1 MGTGL
6 GAGVAG
12 SALPNASNSPAQRG
26 SGLMNSLISARNST
40 ATGATG
46 AAGGTAGAAAGNRV
60 AGAFAATTAGSRG
73 GLLQKDSVPSARKL
87 TNVATIRDNDA
98 GAFEQN
104 EYQKELFGDAP
115 ITIPAVI
122 GHNVRS

>member
-1 MGTGL
+1 
-6 GAGVAG
+6 
-12 SALPNASNSPAQRG
+12 
-26 SGLMNSLISARNST
+26 MNSLISARNSAT
-40 ATGATG
+40 TGATG
-46 AAGGTAGAAAGNRV
+46 AAGGIAGTAAGNRG
-60 AGAFAATTAGSRG
+60 AGTFAATTAGNRG
-73 GLLQKDSVPSARKL
+73 GLLQKDSAPSARKL

-122 GHNVRS
+122 GHNVRA